1 MRGWLRTP
9 RPNDASERCWYGL
22 WCEMGGRRSAGG
34 RQKGFVETEAPV
46 EKRVQRKVL
55 VCAREFLGVIY
66 SSENGVWL
74 FTS

>member
-1 MRGWLRTP
+1 M
-9 RPNDASERCWYGL
+9 RPNDAGMGCGVKWGG
-22 WCEMGGRRSAGG
+22 GGRPEEGKKDLLKLKRPWRRGF
-34 RQKGFVETEAPV
+34 KG
-46 EKRVQRKVL
+46 KVL